1 MQRRSGSFGGVG
13 IVGKGDERPA
23 PPLEEA
29 MAAVVIA
36 VAAAVGDEVFMAERY
51 FFLFLVAYYLSRS
64 PPSCPNRRNNPKAK
78 MEGLWHTQKQN
89 KTVDETSSSS
99 KKKIFGF
106 CFGAFPHT
114 TGGGPPEITHTHT
127 QEETHTHNDVLMP
140 ETKTRD
146 QEEKKTTSS
155 PLEGK

>member
-1 MQRRSGSFGGVG
+1 MPTVFFFLYFSPSGWEGE
-13 IVGKGDERPA
+13 IENQKKKTKEKIK
-23 PPLEEA
+23 LT
-29 MAAVVIA
+29 VVIA

-127 QEETHTHNDVLMP
+127 QEETHTH
-140 ETKTRD
+140 
-146 QEEKKTTSS
+146 TTMF
-155 PLEGK
+155 